1 MCVPCNQIS
10 WIVIMAYKT
19 LLLVK
24 HQCDQIFYKIVASS
38 ILVNASIWSNNEVL
52 ANERSRK
59 EAEQMERIRK
69 VARSWLII
77 EDNFSLYSC
86 KNTEPPQKGRVLIQN
101 LWQWCFFC
109 VLVTFQSI
117 TKIIIY
123 QIVML
128 VANFWYWC
136 RGLSPTS

>member
-1 MCVPCNQIS
+1 
-10 WIVIMAYKT
+10 MAYST
-19 LLLVK
+19 LFLVK

-86 KNTEPPQKGRVLIQN
+86 KNTEPPKKGRVLIHN
-101 LWQWCFFC
+101 L
-109 VLVTFQSI
+109 
-117 TKIIIY
+117 
-123 QIVML
+123 
-128 VANFWYWC
+128 
-136 RGLSPTS
+136 